1 MNKHKNKLEQLK
13 NTHKLNENNYSL
25 KTIINYIKSSS
36 SGFSSNITLLNN
48 NFIKDYE
55 YPFK

>member
-13 NTHKLNENNYSL
+13 NAHKINKNNYSL